1 MRDREISV
9 EQEHLDRVYR
19 RLEEKIHEAEFLM
32 NDAAKRGQVGTPG
45 ALAERDAQVFRAG
58 IHLNRLNNEFEDFL
72 FGRIDLL
79 LGKDGK
85 KGPDG
90 AYTAVEPAEGAV
102 RDDGTADIAETLH
115 IGRIG
120 VLDSEYAPLVIDWRA
135 PAAAPFYRST
145 PVDPGRVVRRRVIR
159 SKGRRVLGVEDD
171 LMRPE
176 LKAFLDGGELAV
188 IGDGALMAALGQARS
203 HTMRDIVAS
212 IQAEQD
218 LVIRAPA
225 ASVTYVEGGPGTGKT
240 AVALHRAAYLLY
252 QDRRRYSGGILIVS
266 PTPLLVAYTEGVLPS
281 LGEEGQVAIRAIG
294 SLVDGAEATLYDSP
308 STARAKGS
316 YRMLRVLRKAARG
329 ALELG
334 PAGMLG
340 GADGSGTGAGGGSAS
355 GSGAS
360 GADASGAGAGG
371 ADASG
376 TGTGG
381 ANGTRSGRSAGNGT
395 GSEMSG
401 AEASGTGVGGA
412 NGTRSG
418 RSAGNGT
425 GSEMSG
431 ADASG
436 SEAGEAEASGSGTS
450 GADASGTGTSGAYG
464 TRSGRSGA
472 NGAGA
477 GNGSGVGTAAANGR
491 GSGTAPASSGSASA
505 TAPTQ
510 LSFGDDG
517 DGESPAAP
525 APVGPPTRLRV
536 VAFGRRLELEAAEL
550 ERIRRNALGGTAPVN
565 LLRPRARKL
574 LLDALWAQSGAA
586 TRHTDPELAAEL
598 RSSFDEDV
606 TSEDSFIAFLDAWW
620 PELTPR
626 AVLAA
631 MADER
636 RLGRWA
642 RRILN
647 PGEVRRVARSL
658 RRDGHSVHDIAMLD
672 ELQAILGTPARP
684 RKKRELDPLDQLTG
698 LEELMPVRE
707 ESQRERAERLAQERT
722 EYAHVIVDEAQD
734 LTPMQWRM
742 VGRRGRHA
750 TWTVVGDPAQSSW
763 SDPDEA
769 AEARDEALGTRPR
782 RRFELTVNYRNP
794 AEIAELAAKVL
805 ALAMPGSKA
814 PSAVRSTGVEPRFTV
829 VQKSLGETV
838 RAEAARLLDLVDGT
852 VGVVVAMQRREEAA
866 RWLAGLGERVVA
878 LGSLEAKGLE
888 YDATVVVSP
897 AEIADESP
905 AGLRVLYV
913 ALTRATQQLTV
924 VSADRDQPDG
934 SGVPDLLRD

>member
-1 MRDREISV
+1 MPSGTRDREISV
-9 EQEHLDRVYR
+9 EQEHLDQVYR

-32 NDAAKRGQVGTPG
+32 NDAAKRSQVGTPG

-58 IHLNRLNNEFEDFL
+58 VHLNRLNNEFEDFL

-79 LGKDGK
+79 RGKDGK

-102 RDDGTADIAETLH
+102 REDGNGKHADIAETLH

-120 VLDSEYAPLVIDWRA
+120 VLDADYSPLVIDWRA

-159 SKGRRVLGVEDD
+159 SKGRKVLGVEDD

-176 LKAFLDGGELAV
+176 LTAYLDGEALPV

-203 HTMRDIVAS
+203 HSMRDIVAS

-218 LVIRAPA
+218 MVIRAPA

-252 QDRRRYSGGILIVS
+252 QDRRRYAGGILIVS

-281 LGEEGQVAIRAIG
+281 LGEEGQVAIRAVG
-294 SLVDGAEATLYDSP
+294 SLVDGVEATEYDSP
-308 STARAKGS
+308 AVARVKGS
-316 YRMLRVLRKAARG
+316 SRMLKVLRKAARG
-329 ALELG
+329 ALEGVAASLPSPL
-334 PAGMLG
+334 PAPQ
-340 GADGSGTGAGGGSAS
+340 DG
-355 GSGAS
+355 
-360 GADASGAGAGG
+360 
-371 ADASG
+371 
-376 TGTGG
+376 
-381 ANGTRSGRSAGNGT
+381 
-395 GSEMSG
+395 
-401 AEASGTGVGGA
+401 
-412 NGTRSG
+412 
-418 RSAGNGT
+418 
-425 GSEMSG
+425 
-431 ADASG
+431 
-436 SEAGEAEASGSGTS
+436 
-450 GADASGTGTSGAYG
+450 
-464 TRSGRSGA
+464 
-472 NGAGA
+472 
-477 GNGSGVGTAAANGR
+477 
-491 GSGTAPASSGSASA
+491 
-505 TAPTQ
+505 Q
-510 LSFGDDG
+510 LSFGE
-517 DGESPAAP
+517 ESEESEGPEESAVPARP
-525 APVGPPTRLRV
+525 QGTPTRLRV
-536 VAFGRRLELEAAEL
+536 VAFGRRLELDADQL
-550 ERIRRNALGGTAPVN
+550 NRIRRNALGGTAPVN

-574 LLDALWAQSGAA
+574 LLDALWSQSGAA
-586 TRHTDPELAAEL
+586 GRHTDPELAAEL
-598 RSSFDEDV
+598 RSSFDDDI
-606 TSEDSFIAFLDAWW
+606 TSEDDFIHFLDAWW

-626 AVLAA
+626 AVLTA
-631 MADER
+631 MGDEK

-642 RRILN
+642 RRVLN
-647 PGEVRRVARSL
+647 PGEVRKVARSL
-658 RRDGHSVHDIAMLD
+658 RRDALSVHDVALLD
-672 ELQAILGTPARP
+672 ELQAILGTPHRP
-684 RKKRELDPLDQLTG
+684 KKKRELDPLDLLTG
-698 LEELMPVRE
+698 LEELMPQRE
-707 ESQRERAERLAQERT
+707 ESQRERAERLAAERT

-782 RRFELTVNYRNP
+782 RRFTLTVNYRNP
-794 AEIAELAAKVL
+794 AEIADLAARVL
-805 ALAMPGSKA
+805 ALAMPGAES
-814 PSAVRSTGVEPRFTV
+814 PSAVRSTGVEPRFSV
-829 VQKSLGETV
+829 VRDKDLAASV
-838 RAEAARLLDLVDGT
+838 REEAARLLERVDGT
-852 VGVVVAMQRREEAA
+852 VGVVVAMNRREQAA

-924 VSADRDQPDG
+924 LSGERDEPDAD
-934 SGVPDLLRD
+934 GVPDLLRD

>member
-1 MRDREISV
+1 MAAQAQPSAVGSVQDSVRDREISV
-9 EQEHLDRVYR
+9 EQEHLDQVYR

-58 IHLNRLNNEFEDFL
+58 VHLNRLNNEFEDFL

-102 RDDGTADIAETLH
+102 RDDNTADIAETLH

-120 VLDSEYAPLVIDWRA
+120 VLDAEYAPLVIDWRA

-176 LKAFLDGGELAV
+176 LKALLDGHELAV

-203 HTMRDIVAS
+203 HTMRDIVSS

-252 QDRRRYSGGILIVS
+252 QDRRRYAGGILIVS

-294 SLVDGAEATLYDSP
+294 SLVDGVEATLYDSP
-308 STARAKGS
+308 SVARSKGS
-316 YRMLRVLRKAARG
+316 YRMLKVLRKAARG

-334 PAGMLG
+334 TG
-340 GADGSGTGAGGGSAS
+340 GSVRAPGRSDSGQLAFGDFGEGDAGSGGG
-355 GSGAS
+355 
-360 GADASGAGAGG
+360 D
-371 ADASG
+371 
-376 TGTGG
+376 
-381 ANGTRSGRSAGNGT
+381 
-395 GSEMSG
+395 G
-401 AEASGTGVGGA
+401 AEAVVT
-412 NGTRSG
+412 
-418 RSAGNGT
+418 
-425 GSEMSG
+425 
-431 ADASG
+431 
-436 SEAGEAEASGSGTS
+436 
-450 GADASGTGTSGAYG
+450 
-464 TRSGRSGA
+464 
-472 NGAGA
+472 
-477 GNGSGVGTAAANGR
+477 
-491 GSGTAPASSGSASA
+491 P
-505 TAPTQ
+505 Q
-510 LSFGDDG
+510 LS
-517 DGESPAAP
+517 A
-525 APVGPPTRLRV
+525 GPPTRLRV
-536 VAFGRRLELEAAEL
+536 VAFGRRLELEADEL
-550 ERIRRNALGGTAPVN
+550 EGVRRTALSGTAPVN

-574 LLDALWAQSGAA
+574 LLDALWARSGAGG
-586 TRHTDPELAAEL
+586 RHTDPELAAEL
-598 RSSFDEDV
+598 RSSFDEDIV
-606 TSEDSFIAFLDAWW
+606 SEDSFVEFLDAWW
-620 PELTPR
+620 PELTPK

-647 PGEVRRVARSL
+647 PGEVRKVARSL

-672 ELQAILGTPARP
+672 ELQAILGVPARP
-684 RKKRELDPLDQLTG
+684 RKRRDLDPLDQLTG
-698 LEELMPVRE
+698 LDELMPVRE
-707 ESQRERAERLAQERT
+707 ESQRERAERLAQERV

-782 RRFELTVNYRNP
+782 RRFQLTVNYRNP
-794 AEIAELAAKVL
+794 SEIADLAAKVL
-805 ALAMPGSKA
+805 ALAMPGAES
-814 PSAVRSTGVEPRFTV
+814 PRAVRSTGVEPRFTAV
-829 VQKSLGETV
+829 GRSLAETV
-838 RAEAARLLDLVDGT
+838 RAEAARLLGLVDGT

-866 RWLAGLGERVVA
+866 RWLAGLGDRVVA

-924 VSADRDQPDG
+924 VSGERDQPDG
-934 SGVPDLLRD
+934 AGVPDLLRD

>member
-1 MRDREISV
+1 MAAQEAVDTVRDREIGV
-9 EQEHLDRVYR
+9 EQEHLDHVYR

-32 NDAAKRGQVGTPG
+32 NDAAQRGQVGTPG

-79 LGKDGK
+79 YGKDGK

-90 AYTAVEPAEGAV
+90 AYTSIEPAEDAV
-102 RDDGTADIAETLH
+102 RPDNTAEIGETLH

-120 VLDSEYAPLVIDWRA
+120 VLDSDYAPLVIDWRA

-159 SKGRRVLGVEDD
+159 SKGRQVLGVEDD

-176 LKAFLDGGELAV
+176 LRATLDGRELPV

-203 HTMRDIVAS
+203 HTMRDIVSS

-252 QDRRRYSGGILIVS
+252 QDRRRYAGGILIVS
-266 PTPLLVAYTEGVLPS
+266 PTPLLVSYTEGVLPS
-281 LGEEGQVAIRAIG
+281 LGEEGQVAIRAVG
-294 SLVDGAEATLYDSP
+294 SLVDGVEATAYDDP
-308 STARAKGS
+308 AVARIKGS
-316 YRMLRVLRKAARG
+316 SRMLAVLRKAARG
-329 ALELG
+329 ALETPAPRAQAQLALG
-334 PAGMLG
+334 
-340 GADGSGTGAGGGSAS
+340 
-355 GSGAS
+355 
-360 GADASGAGAGG
+360 
-371 ADASG
+371 
-376 TGTGG
+376 
-381 ANGTRSGRSAGNGT
+381 
-395 GSEMSG
+395 E
-401 AEASGTGVGGA
+401 
-412 NGTRSG
+412 
-418 RSAGNGT
+418 
-425 GSEMSG
+425 
-431 ADASG
+431 
-436 SEAGEAEASGSGTS
+436 
-450 GADASGTGTSGAYG
+450 
-464 TRSGRSGA
+464 
-472 NGAGA
+472 
-477 GNGSGVGTAAANGR
+477 
-491 GSGTAPASSGSASA
+491 
-505 TAPTQ
+505 
-510 LSFGDDG
+510 DD
-517 DGESPAAP
+517 EPAAP
-525 APVGPPTRLRV
+525 VGTPTRLRV
-536 VAFGRRLELEAAEL
+536 VAFGRRLELEADEL
-550 ERIRRNALGGTAPVN
+550 RRIRHNVLGGAAPVN
-565 LLRPRARKL
+565 LLRPRARRL
-574 LLDALWAQSGAA
+574 LLDALYSKSGAVG
-586 TRHTDPELAAEL
+586 RHSDPELAAEL

-606 TSEDSFIAFLDAWW
+606 STEDSFLGFLDAWW

-626 AVLAA
+626 RVLDA

-647 PGEVRRVARSL
+647 PGEVRRLARSL
-658 RRDGHSVHDIAMLD
+658 RRKELSVHDVALLD
-672 ELQAILGTPARP
+672 ELNTLVGAPARP
-684 RKKRELDPLDQLTG
+684 RRKREYDPLDQLTG

-707 ESQRERAERLAQERT
+707 ETQRERAERLAAERT

-805 ALAMPGSKA
+805 ALAMPGKES
-814 PSAVRSTGVEPRFTV
+814 PRAVRSTGVEPRFVPVRETAG
-829 VQKSLGETV
+829 KPDLAETV
-838 RAEAARLLDLVDGT
+838 RSEARLLLERVEGT
-852 VGVVVAMQRREEAA
+852 VGVVVAMNRRQEAA
-866 RWLAGLGERVVA
+866 RWLAELGDRVVA

-924 VSADRDQPDG
+924 VAGAADMPDEA
-934 SGVPDLLRD
+934 GVPDLLRD

>member
-1 MRDREISV
+1 MAAQVQQEAALGPVGSSAHDSVRDREIGV

-79 LGKDGK
+79 AGKDGK

-90 AYTAVEPAEGAV
+90 AYTAVEPAEGAI
-102 RDDGTADIAETLH
+102 RSDNTADIAETLH

-120 VLDSEYAPLVIDWRA
+120 VLDSDYSPLVIDWRA

-176 LKAFLDGGELAV
+176 LTASLDGHKLPV
-188 IGDGALMAALGQARS
+188 VGDGALMAALGQARS

-218 LVIRAPA
+218 QVIRAPA

-252 QDRRRYSGGILIVS
+252 QDRRRYAGGILIVS

-281 LGEEGQVAIRAIG
+281 LGEEGQVAIRAVG

-308 STARAKGS
+308 AVARAKGS
-316 YRMLRVLRKAARG
+316 YRMLKVLRKAARG
-329 ALELG
+329 ALE
-334 PAGMLG
+334 A
-340 GADGSGTGAGGGSAS
+340 AD
-355 GSGAS
+355 
-360 GADASGAGAGG
+360 
-371 ADASG
+371 
-376 TGTGG
+376 
-381 ANGTRSGRSAGNGT
+381 
-395 GSEMSG
+395 E
-401 AEASGTGVGGA
+401 VGGA
-412 NGTRSG
+412 GRAGGRRGDASS
-418 RSAGNGT
+418 RSARNGNGD
-425 GSEMSG
+425 SG
-431 ADASG
+431 AASRARG
-436 SEAGEAEASGSGTS
+436 HGRAEQLAFGDDSGDRDFGD
-450 GADASGTGTSGAYG
+450 GDLGD
-464 TRSGRSGA
+464 RD
-472 NGAGA
+472 
-477 GNGSGVGTAAANGR
+477 
-491 GSGTAPASSGSASA
+491 
-505 TAPTQ
+505 
-510 LSFGDDG
+510 FGDDG
-517 DGESPAAP
+517 PQAP
-525 APVGPPTRLRV
+525 TVSTSRLRV
-536 VAFGRRLELEAAEL
+536 VAFGRRLELEADDL
-550 ERIRRNALGGTAPVN
+550 DRIRRTALSGTAPVN

-574 LLDALWAQSGAA
+574 LLDALWERSGAGS
-586 TRHTDPELAAEL
+586 RHSDPELAAEL

-606 TSEDSFIAFLDAWW
+606 SSEDDFIAFLDAWW

-631 MADER
+631 MADEK

-658 RRDGHSVHDIAMLD
+658 GRDGLSVHDVAMLD
-672 ELQAILGTPARP
+672 ELQAILGTPSRP
-684 RKKRELDPLDQLTG
+684 RKKREADPLDQLTG

-742 VGRRGRHA
+742 IGRRGRHA

-794 AEIAELAAKVL
+794 AEIAELAARVL
-805 ALAMPGSKA
+805 ALAMPGSTS
-814 PSAVRSTGVEPRFTV
+814 PSAVRSTGVEPRFSV
-829 VQKSLGETV
+829 VRDGLGRTV
-838 RAEAARLLDLVDGT
+838 REEAARLLDRVDGT
-852 VGVVVAMQRREEAA
+852 VGVVVAMNRRAEAA
-866 RWLAGLGERVVA
+866 RWLAGLGDRVVA

-924 VSADRDQPDG
+924 VSQDRDEPDAN
-934 SGVPDLLRD
+934 GVPDLLRD

>member
-1 MRDREISV
+1 M
-9 EQEHLDRVYR
+9 EQAHLDRVYR

-32 NDAAKRGQVGTPG
+32 NDAAQRGQVGTPG

-58 IHLNRLNNEFEDFL
+58 VHLSRLNNEFEDFL

-90 AYTAVEPAEGAV
+90 AYTAVEPAEGAL
-102 RDDGTADIAETLH
+102 RPDGTADIAETLH

-120 VLDSEYAPLVIDWRA
+120 VLDEDYAPLVIDWRA

-176 LKAFLDGGELAV
+176 IKASLDGEELAV
-188 IGDGALMAALGQARS
+188 VGDGALMAALGQARTHS
-203 HTMRDIVAS
+203 MRDIVAS

-252 QDRRRYSGGILIVS
+252 QDRRRYAGGILIVS

-308 STARAKGS
+308 ATARAKGS
-316 YRMLRVLRKAARG
+316 SRMLKVLRRAARG
-329 ALELG
+329 ALE
-334 PAGMLG
+334 PE
-340 GADGSGTGAGGGSAS
+340 GS
-355 GSGAS
+355 
-360 GADASGAGAGG
+360 
-371 ADASG
+371 
-376 TGTGG
+376 
-381 ANGTRSGRSAGNGT
+381 
-395 GSEMSG
+395 
-401 AEASGTGVGGA
+401 
-412 NGTRSG
+412 
-418 RSAGNGT
+418 
-425 GSEMSG
+425 
-431 ADASG
+431 
-436 SEAGEAEASGSGTS
+436 
-450 GADASGTGTSGAYG
+450 
-464 TRSGRSGA
+464 
-472 NGAGA
+472 
-477 GNGSGVGTAAANGR
+477 
-491 GSGTAPASSGSASA
+491 
-505 TAPTQ
+505 PT
-510 LSFGDDG
+510 L
-517 DGESPAAP
+517 
-525 APVGPPTRLRV
+525 LRV
-536 VAFGRRLELEAAEL
+536 VAFGRRLELEAEEL
-550 ERIRRNALGGTAPVN
+550 AGIRRTALGGTAPVN
-565 LLRPRARKL
+565 LLRPRARRL
-574 LLDALWAQSGAA
+574 LLDALWAKSGAA
-586 TRHTDPELAAEL
+586 GRHTDPELAAEL

-606 TSEDSFIAFLDAWW
+606 SSEDAFLAFLDAWW
-620 PELTPR
+620 PELTPA

-636 RLGRWA
+636 KLGRWA
-642 RRILN
+642 RRVLN
-647 PGEVRRVARSL
+647 PGEVRKVARSL
-658 RRDGHSVHDIAMLD
+658 RREGHSVHDIALLD
-672 ELQAILGTPARP
+672 ELQAVLGAPARP
-684 RKKRELDPLDQLTG
+684 RKRRELDPLDQLTG
-698 LEELMPVRE
+698 LEELMPQRE
-707 ESQRERAERLAQERT
+707 ETQRERAERLAQERV

-769 AEARDEALGTRPR
+769 AAARDEALGTRPR

-805 ALAMPGSKA
+805 ALAMPGSQSPA
-814 PSAVRSTGVEPRFTV
+814 AVRSTGVEPRFAVATD
-829 VQKSLGETV
+829 SLEETV

-852 VGVVVAMQRREEAA
+852 VGVVVAMNRREEAR
-866 RWLAGLGERVVA
+866 RWLAGLGDRVVA

-924 VSADRDQPDG
+924 VSCERDEPDAA
-934 SGVPDLLRD
+934 GVPDLLRD

>member
-1 MRDREISV
+1 MAAQEAVDTVRDREIGV
-9 EQEHLDRVYR
+9 EQEHLDQVYR

-32 NDAAKRGQVGTPG
+32 NDAAQRGQVGTPG

-79 LGKDGK
+79 YGKDGK

-90 AYTAVEPAEGAV
+90 AYTSVEPAEDAV
-102 RDDGTADIAETLH
+102 RADNTADIGETLH

-120 VLDSEYAPLVIDWRA
+120 VLDSDYSPLVIDWRA

-176 LKAFLDGGELAV
+176 LRATLDGRELPV

-203 HTMRDIVAS
+203 HTMRDIVSS

-252 QDRRRYSGGILIVS
+252 QDRRRYAGGILIVS
-266 PTPLLVAYTEGVLPS
+266 PTPLLVSYTEGVLPS
-281 LGEEGQVAIRAIG
+281 LGEEGQVAIRAVG
-294 SLVDGAEATLYDSP
+294 SLVDGCEATAYDEP
-308 STARAKGS
+308 AVARVKGS
-316 YRMLRVLRKAARG
+316 SRMVHVLRKAARG
-329 ALELG
+329 ALETPAPRQ
-334 PAGMLG
+334 PAGDQL
-340 GADGSGTGAGGGSAS
+340 
-355 GSGAS
+355 
-360 GADASGAGAGG
+360 
-371 ADASG
+371 
-376 TGTGG
+376 
-381 ANGTRSGRSAGNGT
+381 
-395 GSEMSG
+395 EF
-401 AEASGTGVGGA
+401 
-412 NGTRSG
+412 
-418 RSAGNGT
+418 
-425 GSEMSG
+425 
-431 ADASG
+431 
-436 SEAGEAEASGSGTS
+436 GEE
-450 GADASGTGTSGAYG
+450 
-464 TRSGRSGA
+464 
-472 NGAGA
+472 
-477 GNGSGVGTAAANGR
+477 
-491 GSGTAPASSGSASA
+491 
-505 TAPTQ
+505 
-510 LSFGDDG
+510 
-517 DGESPAAP
+517 AP
-525 APVGPPTRLRV
+525 APTGTPTRLRV
-536 VAFGRRLELEAAEL
+536 VAFGRRIELEADDL
-550 ERIRRNALGGTAPVN
+550 RRIRHNVLGGTAPVN
-565 LLRPRARKL
+565 LLRPRARRL
-574 LLDALWAQSGAA
+574 LLDALYAKSGSAG
-586 TRHTDPELAAEL
+586 RHSDPELAAEL

-606 TSEDSFIAFLDAWW
+606 STEDSFLGFLDAWW

-626 AVLAA
+626 QVLDA

-647 PGEVRRVARSL
+647 PGEVRRLARSL
-658 RRDGHSVHDIAMLD
+658 RRRELSVHDVALLD
-672 ELQAILGTPARP
+672 ELHTLLGAPARP
-684 RKKRELDPLDQLTG
+684 RKKREYDPLDQLSG

-707 ESQRERAERLAQERT
+707 ETQRERAERLAAERT

-769 AEARDEALGTRPR
+769 AEARDEALGSRPR

-805 ALAMPGSKA
+805 ALAMPGKES
-814 PSAVRSTGVEPRFTV
+814 PRAVRSTGVEPRFV
-829 VQKSLGETV
+829 AVPEKSGQAALAETV
-838 RAEAARLLDLVDGT
+838 RSEARLLLERVEGT
-852 VGVVVAMQRREEAA
+852 VGVVVAMNRRAEAA
-866 RWLAGLGERVVA
+866 RWLAELGDRVVA

-924 VSADRDQPDG
+924 VAGPGDMPDEA
-934 SGVPDLLRD
+934 GVPDLLRD

>member
-1 MRDREISV
+1 MAAQDAAVESLRDREIGV
-9 EQEHLDRVYR
+9 EQEHLDRVYH

-32 NDAAKRGQVGTPG
+32 NDAVKRGQVGTPG

-58 IHLNRLNNEFEDFL
+58 IHLNRLNSEFEDFL

-79 LGKDGK
+79 LGKDGER
-85 KGPDG
+85 GPDG
-90 AYTAVEPAEGAV
+90 AYTSVEPAEDSV
-102 RDDGTADIAETLH
+102 RDDATADIAETLH

-120 VLDSEYAPLVIDWRA
+120 VLDSDYAPLVIDWRA

-145 PVDPGRVVRRRVIR
+145 PKEPGRVVRRRVIR
-159 SKGRRVLGVEDD
+159 SKGRKVLGVEDD

-176 LKAFLDGGELAV
+176 LTAYLDGEQLPV

-203 HTMRDIVAS
+203 HTMRDIVSS

-225 ASVTYVEGGPGTGKT
+225 ASVTEVTGGPGTGKT

-252 QDRRRYSGGILIVS
+252 QDRRRYAGGILIVS

-294 SLVDGAEATLYDSP
+294 SLSDDAAGLEGATAYDEP
-308 STARAKGS
+308 AVARIKGS
-316 YRMLRVLRKAARG
+316 SRMLHVLRKAARG
-329 ALELG
+329 ALEQ
-334 PAGMLG
+334 
-340 GADGSGTGAGGGSAS
+340 
-355 GSGAS
+355 
-360 GADASGAGAGG
+360 
-371 ADASG
+371 
-376 TGTGG
+376 
-381 ANGTRSGRSAGNGT
+381 GR
-395 GSEMSG
+395 
-401 AEASGTGVGGA
+401 
-412 NGTRSG
+412 
-418 RSAGNGT
+418 
-425 GSEMSG
+425 
-431 ADASG
+431 
-436 SEAGEAEASGSGTS
+436 
-450 GADASGTGTSGAYG
+450 
-464 TRSGRSGA
+464 
-472 NGAGA
+472 
-477 GNGSGVGTAAANGR
+477 
-491 GSGTAPASSGSASA
+491 
-505 TAPTQ
+505 
-510 LSFGDDG
+510 
-517 DGESPAAP
+517 PAAP
-525 APVGPPTRLRV
+525 REEAGQLAFGEEPGQRGATTPPNRLRV
-536 VAFGRRLELEAAEL
+536 VAFGARVELEADEL
-550 ERIRRNALGGTAPVN
+550 QRIRHNALGGTAPVN

-574 LLDALWAQSGAA
+574 LLDALWSKSSG
-586 TRHTDPELAAEL
+586 RGRYTDPQLVAEL

-606 TSEDSFIAFLDAWW
+606 STETPFLEFLDAWW

-626 AVLAA
+626 RVLAA

-636 RLGRWA
+636 RLARWS

-647 PGEVRRVARSL
+647 QGEVRRLARSL
-658 RRDGHSVHDIAMLD
+658 KRLDADGNGPLSVHDVALLD
-672 ELQAILGTPARP
+672 ELQALLGTPARP
-684 RKKRELDPLDQLTG
+684 KRKREADPLDQLTG
-698 LEELMPVRE
+698 LEELMPQRE
-707 ESQRERAERLAQERT
+707 ETQWERAERLAAERT

-769 AEARDEALGTRPR
+769 AAARDEALGSRPR
-782 RRFELTVNYRNP
+782 RRFTLTVNYRNP

-805 ALAMPGSKA
+805 ALAMPGMESPA
-814 PSAVRSTGVEPRFTV
+814 AVRSTGVVPRFEPV
-829 VQKSLGETV
+829 RDGELAATV
-838 RAEAARLLDLVDGT
+838 REEAARLLAEVDGT
-852 VGVVVAMQRREEAA
+852 VGVVVAMNRRAQA
-866 RWLAGLGERVVA
+866 REWLAELGERVVA

-924 VSADRDQPDG
+924 VSGERDLPDED
-934 SGVPDLLRD
+934 GVPDLLRD

>member
-1 MRDREISV
+1 MAAQAQQETAVGPVRDAVQDSVQDSVRDREISV
-9 EQEHLDRVYR
+9 EQVHLDRVYR

-32 NDAAKRGQVGTPG
+32 HDAAQRGHVGTPG

-79 LGKDGK
+79 NGKDGE

-90 AYTAVEPAEGAV
+90 AYTSVEPADGAV
-102 RDDGTADIAETLH
+102 RDDNTADIAETLH

-120 VLDSEYAPLVIDWRA
+120 VLDEDYAPLVIDWRA

-145 PVDPGRVVRRRVIR
+145 PVAPGRVVRRRVIR

-176 LKAFLDGGELAV
+176 LRAFLDGRELPV
-188 IGDGALMAALGQARS
+188 VGDGALMAALGQARG
-203 HTMRDIVAS
+203 HTMRDIVSS

-294 SLVDGAEATLYDSP
+294 SLVDGVQATLYDSP
-308 STARAKGS
+308 AVARAKGS
-316 YRMLRVLRKAARG
+316 HRMLKVLRKAARG
-329 ALELG
+329 ALEQGRPAPDAGQLTLDGGG
-334 PAGMLG
+334 PA
-340 GADGSGTGAGGGSAS
+340 DQ
-355 GSGAS
+355 
-360 GADASGAGAGG
+360 
-371 ADASG
+371 
-376 TGTGG
+376 
-381 ANGTRSGRSAGNGT
+381 N
-395 GSEMSG
+395 
-401 AEASGTGVGGA
+401 
-412 NGTRSG
+412 
-418 RSAGNGT
+418 
-425 GSEMSG
+425 
-431 ADASG
+431 
-436 SEAGEAEASGSGTS
+436 
-450 GADASGTGTSGAYG
+450 
-464 TRSGRSGA
+464 
-472 NGAGA
+472 
-477 GNGSGVGTAAANGR
+477 
-491 GSGTAPASSGSASA
+491 PA
-505 TAPTQ
+505 
-510 LSFGDDG
+510 
-517 DGESPAAP
+517 
-525 APVGPPTRLRV
+525 GPPTRLRV
-536 VAFGRRLELEAAEL
+536 VAFGRRLELEAEEL
-550 ERIRRNALGGTAPVN
+550 DRIRRAALGGTAPVN

-574 LLDALWAQSGAA
+574 LLDALWERSGAA
-586 TRHTDPELAAEL
+586 GRHSDPELAAEL

-606 TSEDSFIAFLDAWW
+606 TSEDSFIGFLDAWW
-620 PELTPR
+620 PELTPK

-642 RRILN
+642 RRVLN

-658 RRDGHSVHDIAMLD
+658 KRDGHSVHDIAMLD
-672 ELQAILGTPARP
+672 ELQAILGAPARP
-684 RKKRELDPLDQLTG
+684 KKRRDLDPLDQLTG

-782 RRFELTVNYRNP
+782 RRFQLTVNYRNP

-805 ALAMPGSKA
+805 ALAMPGAES
-814 PSAVRSTGVEPRFTV
+814 PTAVRSTGVVPRFTAV
-829 VQKSLGETV
+829 SGDLPETV
-838 RAEAARLLDLVDGT
+838 RTEAARLLDRVDGT
-852 VGVVVAMQRREEAA
+852 VGVVVAMNRREEAA
-866 RWLAGLGERVVA
+866 RWLAGLGDRVVA

-924 VSADRDQPDG
+924 VSGERDEPDADG
-934 SGVPDLLRD
+934 LPDLLRE

>member
-1 MRDREISV
+1 
-9 EQEHLDRVYR
+9 
-19 RLEEKIHEAEFLM
+19 
-32 NDAAKRGQVGTPG
+32 
-45 ALAERDAQVFRAG
+45 
-58 IHLNRLNNEFEDFL
+58 
-72 FGRIDLL
+72 
-79 LGKDGK
+79 
-85 KGPDG
+85 
-90 AYTAVEPAEGAV
+90 
-102 RDDGTADIAETLH
+102 
-115 IGRIG
+115 
-120 VLDSEYAPLVIDWRA
+120 
-135 PAAAPFYRST
+135 
-145 PVDPGRVVRRRVIR
+145 
-159 SKGRRVLGVEDD
+159 
-171 LMRPE
+171 MRPE
-176 LKAFLDGGELAV
+176 LRAFLDGRQLPV

-218 LVIRAPA
+218 MVIRAPA

-252 QDRRRYSGGILIVS
+252 QDRRRYAGGILIVS

-294 SLVDGAEATLYDSP
+294 SLAVDAVGAEATLYDSP
-308 STARAKGS
+308 AIARAKGS
-316 YRMLRVLRKAARG
+316 YRMLKVLRKAARG

-334 PAGMLG
+334 
-340 GADGSGTGAGGGSAS
+340 SA
-355 GSGAS
+355 
-360 GADASGAGAGG
+360 
-371 ADASG
+371 
-376 TGTGG
+376 
-381 ANGTRSGRSAGNGT
+381 
-395 GSEMSG
+395 
-401 AEASGTGVGGA
+401 
-412 NGTRSG
+412 
-418 RSAGNGT
+418 
-425 GSEMSG
+425 
-431 ADASG
+431 
-436 SEAGEAEASGSGTS
+436 
-450 GADASGTGTSGAYG
+450 
-464 TRSGRSGA
+464 
-472 NGAGA
+472 
-477 GNGSGVGTAAANGR
+477 
-491 GSGTAPASSGSASA
+491 APASG
-505 TAPTQ
+505 Q
-510 LSFGDDG
+510 LTLGDDT
-517 DGESPAAP
+517 DAATPA
-525 APVGPPTRLRV
+525 VQPTRLRV
-536 VAFGRRLELEAAEL
+536 VAFGRRLELQAPEL
-550 ERIRRNALGGTAPVN
+550 DRVRRAVLGGTAPVN

-586 TRHTDPELAAEL
+586 GRHTDPELAAEL
-598 RSSFDEDV
+598 RSSFDEDICD
-606 TSEDSFIAFLDAWW
+606 EDSFLTFLDAWW
-620 PELTPR
+620 PELTPG

-631 MADER
+631 MSDER

-672 ELQAILGTPARP
+672 ELQSILGSPVRP
-684 RKKRELDPLDQLTG
+684 KKKRELDPLDQLTG
-698 LEELMPVRE
+698 LDELMPVRE

-763 SDPDEA
+763 SEPDEA

-782 RRFELTVNYRNP
+782 RRFQLTVNYRNP

-805 ALAMPGSKA
+805 ALAMPGSKS
-814 PSAVRSTGVEPRFTV
+814 PSAVRSTGVEPRFSV
-829 VQKSLGETV
+829 VRDSLPQTV
-838 RAEAARLLDLVDGT
+838 RAEAARLLDRVDGT

-913 ALTRATQQLTV
+913 ALTRATQQLTI
-924 VSADRDQPDG
+924 VSADRDEPDPN
-934 SGVPDLLRD
+934 GVPDLLRDE

>member
-1 MRDREISV
+1 MAAQAQQETAVGSVQDASQDSLRDREISV

-58 IHLNRLNNEFEDFL
+58 VHLNRLNNEFEDFL

-102 RDDGTADIAETLH
+102 REDGTADIAETLH

-120 VLDSEYAPLVIDWRA
+120 VLDQDYAPLVIDWRA

-176 LKAFLDGGELAV
+176 LKARLRGGELPV
-188 IGDGALMAALGQARS
+188 IGDGALMAALGQART

-252 QDRRRYSGGILIVS
+252 QDRRRYAGGILIVS

-294 SLVDGAEATLYDSP
+294 SLVEGAEATLYDSP
-308 STARAKGS
+308 SVARAKGS
-316 YRMLRVLRKAARG
+316 YRMLKVLRKAARG

-334 PAGMLG
+334 PG
-340 GADGSGTGAGGGSAS
+340 G
-355 GSGAS
+355 
-360 GADASGAGAGG
+360 GAGG
-371 ADASG
+371 AIP
-376 TGTGG
+376 
-381 ANGTRSGRSAGNGT
+381 
-395 GSEMSG
+395 
-401 AEASGTGVGGA
+401 
-412 NGTRSG
+412 
-418 RSAGNGT
+418 
-425 GSEMSG
+425 
-431 ADASG
+431 
-436 SEAGEAEASGSGTS
+436 
-450 GADASGTGTSGAYG
+450 
-464 TRSGRSGA
+464 
-472 NGAGA
+472 
-477 GNGSGVGTAAANGR
+477 AAAEGQLAF
-491 GSGTAPASSGSASA
+491 GDEDAPA
-505 TAPTQ
+505 
-510 LSFGDDG
+510 
-517 DGESPAAP
+517 
-525 APVGPPTRLRV
+525 GPPGRLRV
-536 VAFGRRLELEAAEL
+536 VAFGRRLELEADAL
-550 ERIRRNALGGTAPVN
+550 ERIRRNALSGTAPVN

-574 LLDALWAQSGAA
+574 LLDALWAQSGAG

-606 TSEDSFIAFLDAWW
+606 STEDSFLAFLDAWW
-620 PELTPR
+620 PELTPK
-626 AVLAA
+626 AVLTA

-647 PGEVRRVARSL
+647 PGEVRKVARSL
-658 RRDGHSVHDIAMLD
+658 KRDGHSVHDIAMLD
-672 ELQAILGTPARP
+672 ELQAVLGAPARP
-684 RKKRELDPLDQLTG
+684 KKRRELDPLDQLSG

-782 RRFELTVNYRNP
+782 RRFQLTVNYRNP

-805 ALAMPGSKA
+805 ALAMPGSEA
-814 PSAVRSTGVEPRFTV
+814 PSAVRSTGVEPRFAV
-829 VQKSLGETV
+829 VRDSLEKTV
-838 RAEAARLLDLVDGT
+838 RAEAERLLDLVDGT
-852 VGVVVAMQRREEAA
+852 VGVVVAMQRRAEAA
-866 RWLAGLGERVVA
+866 RWLAGLGDRVMA

-924 VSADRDQPDG
+924 VSGERDQPDAA
-934 SGVPDLLRD
+934 GVPDLLRD

>member
-1 MRDREISV
+1 MAAQAQPETAVGSDHDSVRDREISV

-159 SKGRRVLGVEDD
+159 SKGRKVLGVEDD

-176 LKAFLDGGELAV
+176 LRAFLDGNELPV

-252 QDRRRYSGGILIVS
+252 QDRRRYAGGILIVS

-316 YRMLRVLRKAARG
+316 YRMLKVLRKAARG

-334 PAGMLG
+334 PTAGPGRAASGQLAFG
-340 GADGSGTGAGGGSAS
+340 EEDTDGSG
-355 GSGAS
+355 
-360 GADASGAGAGG
+360 
-371 ADASG
+371 
-376 TGTGG
+376 
-381 ANGTRSGRSAGNGT
+381 
-395 GSEMSG
+395 
-401 AEASGTGVGGA
+401 
-412 NGTRSG
+412 
-418 RSAGNGT
+418 
-425 GSEMSG
+425 
-431 ADASG
+431 
-436 SEAGEAEASGSGTS
+436 
-450 GADASGTGTSGAYG
+450 
-464 TRSGRSGA
+464 
-472 NGAGA
+472 
-477 GNGSGVGTAAANGR
+477 
-491 GSGTAPASSGSASA
+491 
-505 TAPTQ
+505 APT
-510 LSFGDDG
+510 
-517 DGESPAAP
+517 
-525 APVGPPTRLRV
+525 GPPTRLRV

-550 ERIRRNALGGTAPVN
+550 GRIRQAVLGGTAPVN

-586 TRHTDPELAAEL
+586 GRHTDPELAAEL

-606 TSEDSFIAFLDAWW
+606 SSEDAFLAFLDAWW

-647 PGEVRRVARSL
+647 PGEVRKVARSL

-672 ELQAILGTPARP
+672 ELQSILGTPARP
-684 RKKRELDPLDQLTG
+684 KKKRELDPLDQLTG

-763 SDPDEA
+763 SDVDEA

-805 ALAMPGSKA
+805 ALAMPGAKS
-814 PSAVRSTGVEPRFTV
+814 PSAVRSTGVEPRFAV
-829 VQKSLGETV
+829 VRDSLAQSV
-838 RAEAARLLDLVDGT
+838 REEAARLLDRVDGT

-866 RWLAGLGERVVA
+866 RWLAGLGDRVVA

-913 ALTRATQQLTV
+913 ALTRATQQLTI
-924 VSADRDQPDG
+924 VSTDRDAPDANA
-934 SGVPDLLRD
+934 VPDLLRD

>member
-1 MRDREISV
+1 MAAQAQQEIAVDSVQDSAHDSVRDREISV
-9 EQEHLDRVYR
+9 EQEHLDRVYQ

-79 LGKDGK
+79 AGKDGQ

-102 RDDGTADIAETLH
+102 RPDSTADIAETLH

-120 VLDSEYAPLVIDWRA
+120 VLDQDYAPLVIDWRA

-159 SKGRRVLGVEDD
+159 SKGRKVLGVEDD

-176 LKAFLDGGELAV
+176 LKALLDGRELPV
-188 IGDGALMAALGQARS
+188 IGDGALMAALGQART

-218 LVIRAPA
+218 MVIRAPA

-252 QDRRRYSGGILIVS
+252 QDRRRYAGGILIVS

-308 STARAKGS
+308 AVARAKGS
-316 YRMLRVLRKAARG
+316 YRMLKVLRKVARG
-329 ALELG
+329 ALE
-334 PAGMLG
+334 AG
-340 GADGSGTGAGGGSAS
+340 
-355 GSGAS
+355 
-360 GADASGAGAGG
+360 
-371 ADASG
+371 
-376 TGTGG
+376 
-381 ANGTRSGRSAGNGT
+381 
-395 GSEMSG
+395 
-401 AEASGTGVGGA
+401 
-412 NGTRSG
+412 
-418 RSAGNGT
+418 
-425 GSEMSG
+425 
-431 ADASG
+431 
-436 SEAGEAEASGSGTS
+436 
-450 GADASGTGTSGAYG
+450 
-464 TRSGRSGA
+464 
-472 NGAGA
+472 
-477 GNGSGVGTAAANGR
+477 
-491 GSGTAPASSGSASA
+491 SGSAA
-505 TAPTQ
+505 RAGAPTGQ
-510 LSFGDDG
+510 LTLDDT
-517 DGESPAAP
+517 DPTPRTPA
-525 APVGPPTRLRV
+525 GPPTRLRV
-536 VAFGRRLELEAAEL
+536 VAFGRRLELEAGEL
-550 ERIRRNALGGTAPVN
+550 DRIRNNALSGTAPVN

-574 LLDALWAQSGAA
+574 LLDALWTQSGAGG
-586 TRHTDPELAAEL
+586 RHTDPELAAEL

-606 TSEDSFIAFLDAWW
+606 SSEDSFIEFLDAWW
-620 PELTPR
+620 PELTPK
-626 AVLAA
+626 AVLDA

-658 RRDGHSVHDIAMLD
+658 RRDGLSVHDIAMLD
-672 ELQAILGTPARP
+672 ELQSILGTPARP
-684 RKKRELDPLDQLTG
+684 RRRREADPLDLLTG

-707 ESQRERAERLAQERT
+707 ESQRERAERLAQERV

-763 SDPDEA
+763 SDPEEA
-769 AEARDEALGTRPR
+769 AQARDEALGSRPR
-782 RRFELTVNYRNP
+782 RRFQLTVNYRNP

-805 ALAMPGSKA
+805 ALAMPGAQS
-814 PSAVRSTGVEPRFTV
+814 PSAVRSTGVQPRFAAV
-829 VQKSLGETV
+829 PVRDSLAKTV

-852 VGVVVAMQRREEAA
+852 IGVVVAMNRREEAR
-866 RWLAGLGERVVA
+866 RWLAGLGMGVPPGERSRDWGRVVA

-924 VSADRDQPDG
+924 VSAERDAPDAD
-934 SGVPDLLRD
+934 GVPDLLRD

>member
-1 MRDREISV
+1 MAAQVQQETAFDPVGDSVRDREIGV
-9 EQEHLDRVYR
+9 EQEHLDRVYQ

-32 NDAAKRGQVGTPG
+32 NDAAQRGQVGTPG

-79 LGKDGK
+79 AGKDGR

-102 RDDGTADIAETLH
+102 RPDNTAEIAETLH

-120 VLDSEYAPLVIDWRA
+120 VLDSDYAPLVIDWRA

-159 SKGRRVLGVEDD
+159 SKGRKVLGVEDD

-176 LKAFLDGGELAV
+176 LKASLSGRALPV

-252 QDRRRYSGGILIVS
+252 QDRRRYAGGILIVS

-281 LGEEGQVAIRAIG
+281 LGEEGQVAIRAVG

-308 STARAKGS
+308 AVARAKGS
-316 YRMLRVLRKAARG
+316 YRMLKVLRKAARG
-329 ALELG
+329 ALEAPG
-334 PAGMLG
+334 EP
-340 GADGSGTGAGGGSAS
+340 
-355 GSGAS
+355 
-360 GADASGAGAGG
+360 
-371 ADASG
+371 
-376 TGTGG
+376 
-381 ANGTRSGRSAGNGT
+381 GR
-395 GSEMSG
+395 
-401 AEASGTGVGGA
+401 
-412 NGTRSG
+412 
-418 RSAGNGT
+418 
-425 GSEMSG
+425 
-431 ADASG
+431 
-436 SEAGEAEASGSGTS
+436 
-450 GADASGTGTSGAYG
+450 
-464 TRSGRSGA
+464 
-472 NGAGA
+472 
-477 GNGSGVGTAAANGR
+477 
-491 GSGTAPASSGSASA
+491 APARGRRNGHNGHNGQNG
-505 TAPTQ
+505 Q
-510 LSFGDDG
+510 LSFGDPD
-517 DGESPAAP
+517 DDFADSDDEPQASSATPD
-525 APVGPPTRLRV
+525 RLRV
-536 VAFGRRLELEAAEL
+536 VAFGRRLELEAPEL
-550 ERIRRNALGGTAPVN
+550 DRIRQNALSGTAPVN

-574 LLDALWAQSGAA
+574 LLDALWARSGAG
-586 TRHTDPELAAEL
+586 TRHTDAELAAEL

-606 TSEDSFIAFLDAWW
+606 SSEDSFIAFVDVWW
-620 PELTPR
+620 PELAPS
-626 AVLAA
+626 AVLEA
-631 MADER
+631 MADEK

-658 RRDGHSVHDIAMLD
+658 KRDGLSVHDVAMLD

-684 RKKRELDPLDQLTG
+684 RRKRDLDPLDQLTG

-707 ESQRERAERLAQERT
+707 ETQRERAERLAQERT

-742 VGRRGRHA
+742 IGRRGRHA

-805 ALAMPGSKA
+805 ALAMPGSTS
-814 PSAVRSTGVEPRFTV
+814 PSAVRSTGVRPRFTAV
-829 VQKSLGETV
+829 RDSLAKTV
-838 RAEAARLLDLVDGT
+838 REEAARVLDQVDGT
-852 VGVVVAMQRREEAA
+852 VGVVVTMNRRAEAA
-866 RWLAGLGERVVA
+866 RWLAGLGDRVVA

-924 VSADRDQPDG
+924 VSADRDEPDAD
-934 SGVPDLLRD
+934 GVPDLLRD

>member
-1 MRDREISV
+1 MAAQAQQETAVGSDHDSVRDREISV

-58 IHLNRLNNEFEDFL
+58 VHLNRLNNEFEDFL

-102 RDDGTADIAETLH
+102 RDDDTADIAETLH

-159 SKGRRVLGVEDD
+159 SKGRKVLGVEDD

-176 LKAFLDGGELAV
+176 LTAFLDGDELPV

-252 QDRRRYSGGILIVS
+252 QDRRRYAGGILIVS

-294 SLVDGAEATLYDSP
+294 SLVDGSEATLYDSP

-316 YRMLRVLRKAARG
+316 YRMLKVLRKAARG

-334 PAGMLG
+334 P
-340 GADGSGTGAGGGSAS
+340 GGGLAASGRNASAS
-355 GSGAS
+355 GQLAFGEDDTDVS
-360 GADASGAGAGG
+360 AD
-371 ADASG
+371 
-376 TGTGG
+376 T
-381 ANGTRSGRSAGNGT
+381 
-395 GSEMSG
+395 
-401 AEASGTGVGGA
+401 
-412 NGTRSG
+412 
-418 RSAGNGT
+418 
-425 GSEMSG
+425 
-431 ADASG
+431 
-436 SEAGEAEASGSGTS
+436 
-450 GADASGTGTSGAYG
+450 
-464 TRSGRSGA
+464 
-472 NGAGA
+472 
-477 GNGSGVGTAAANGR
+477 
-491 GSGTAPASSGSASA
+491 PA
-505 TAPTQ
+505 
-510 LSFGDDG
+510 
-517 DGESPAAP
+517 
-525 APVGPPTRLRV
+525 GPPTRLRV
-536 VAFGRRLELEAAEL
+536 VAFGRRLELEAAAL
-550 ERIRRNALGGTAPVN
+550 SRIRQAALGGTAPVN

-574 LLDALWAQSGAA
+574 LLDALWEQSGSAG
-586 TRHTDPELAAEL
+586 RHTDPELAAEL
-598 RSSFDEDV
+598 RSSFDDDV
-606 TSEDSFIAFLDAWW
+606 STEDSFLTFLDAWW

-626 AVLAA
+626 SVLAA

-672 ELQAILGTPARP
+672 ELQSILGTPVRP
-684 RKKRELDPLDQLTG
+684 KKKRELDPLDQLTG

-763 SDPDEA
+763 SDVDEA

-794 AEIAELAAKVL
+794 AEIAELASKVL

-814 PSAVRSTGVEPRFTV
+814 PSAVRSTGVEPRFTAV
-829 VQKSLGETV
+829 RDSLAQSV
-838 RAEAARLLDLVDGT
+838 REEAARLLDRVDGT

-866 RWLAGLGERVVA
+866 RWLAGLGDRVVA

-913 ALTRATQQLTV
+913 ALTRATQQLTI
-924 VSADRDQPDG
+924 VSADRDEPDANA
-934 SGVPDLLRD
+934 VPDLLRD

>member
-1 MRDREISV
+1 MAAQAQQDSAVDSVHDPAREDSVRDREISV
-9 EQEHLDRVYR
+9 EQAHLDRVYR

-32 NDAAKRGQVGTPG
+32 NDAAQRGQVGTPG

-58 IHLNRLNNEFEDFL
+58 VHLSRLNNEFEDFL

-90 AYTAVEPAEGAV
+90 AYTAVEPAEGAL
-102 RDDGTADIAETLH
+102 RPDNTADIAETLH

-120 VLDSEYAPLVIDWRA
+120 VLDEDYAPLVIDWRA

-176 LKAFLDGGELAV
+176 IKASLDGEELAV
-188 IGDGALMAALGQARS
+188 VGDGALMAALGQARTHS
-203 HTMRDIVAS
+203 MRDIVAS

-252 QDRRRYSGGILIVS
+252 QDRRRYAGGILIVS

-308 STARAKGS
+308 ATARAKGS
-316 YRMLRVLRKAARG
+316 SRMLKVLRRAARG
-329 ALELG
+329 ALE
-334 PAGMLG
+334 PE
-340 GADGSGTGAGGGSAS
+340 GT
-355 GSGAS
+355 
-360 GADASGAGAGG
+360 
-371 ADASG
+371 
-376 TGTGG
+376 
-381 ANGTRSGRSAGNGT
+381 
-395 GSEMSG
+395 
-401 AEASGTGVGGA
+401 
-412 NGTRSG
+412 
-418 RSAGNGT
+418 
-425 GSEMSG
+425 
-431 ADASG
+431 
-436 SEAGEAEASGSGTS
+436 
-450 GADASGTGTSGAYG
+450 
-464 TRSGRSGA
+464 
-472 NGAGA
+472 
-477 GNGSGVGTAAANGR
+477 
-491 GSGTAPASSGSASA
+491 
-505 TAPTQ
+505 PT
-510 LSFGDDG
+510 L
-517 DGESPAAP
+517 
-525 APVGPPTRLRV
+525 LRV
-536 VAFGRRLELEAAEL
+536 VAFGRRLELEAEEL
-550 ERIRRNALGGTAPVN
+550 AGIRRTVLGGTAPVN
-565 LLRPRARKL
+565 LLRPRARRL
-574 LLDALWAQSGAA
+574 LLDALWAKSGAA
-586 TRHTDPELAAEL
+586 GRHSDPELAAEL

-606 TSEDSFIAFLDAWW
+606 SSEDSFLAFLDAWW
-620 PELTPR
+620 PELTPA
-626 AVLAA
+626 AVLTA

-636 RLGRWA
+636 KLGRWS
-642 RRILN
+642 RRVLN
-647 PGEVRRVARSL
+647 PGEVRKVARSL
-658 RRDGHSVHDIAMLD
+658 RREGYSVHDIALLD
-672 ELQAILGTPARP
+672 ELQAVLGAPARP
-684 RKKRELDPLDQLTG
+684 RKRRELDPLDQLTG
-698 LEELMPVRE
+698 LEELMPQRE
-707 ESQRERAERLAQERT
+707 ETQRERAERLAQERT

-769 AEARDEALGTRPR
+769 AAARDEALGTRPR

-805 ALAMPGSKA
+805 ALAMPGS
-814 PSAVRSTGVEPRFTV
+814 PSPTAVRSTGVEPRFAV
-829 VQKSLGETV
+829 VAASLEETV
-838 RAEAARLLDLVDGT
+838 RAEAARLLELVDGT
-852 VGVVVAMQRREEAA
+852 VGVVVAMNRREEAR
-866 RWLAGLGERVVA
+866 RWLAGLGDRVVA

-924 VSADRDQPDG
+924 VSGERDEPDAA
-934 SGVPDLLRD
+934 GVPDLLRD

>member
-1 MRDREISV
+1 MAAQAQQETALDSSQNSVRDDSARDQEISV
-9 EQEHLDRVYR
+9 EQEHLDRVYQ

-32 NDAAKRGQVGTPG
+32 HDAAKRGQVGTPG

-58 IHLNRLNNEFEDFL
+58 IHLSRLNNEFEDFL

-90 AYTAVEPAEGAV
+90 AYTAIEPADGAV

-120 VLDSEYAPLVIDWRA
+120 VLDQDYAPLVIDWRA

-176 LKAFLDGGELAV
+176 LKATLDGHELPV

-252 QDRRRYSGGILIVS
+252 QDRRRYAGGILIVS

-308 STARAKGS
+308 SVARAKGS
-316 YRMLRVLRKAARG
+316 YRMLKVLRKAARG

-334 PAGMLG
+334 P
-340 GADGSGTGAGGGSAS
+340 GAA
-355 GSGAS
+355 
-360 GADASGAGAGG
+360 
-371 ADASG
+371 
-376 TGTGG
+376 
-381 ANGTRSGRSAGNGT
+381 SGRSAPDR
-395 GSEMSG
+395 S
-401 AEASGTGVGGA
+401 ASGRPA
-412 NGTRSG
+412 SG
-418 RSAGNGT
+418 RP
-425 GSEMSG
+425 
-431 ADASG
+431 ASG
-436 SEAGEAEASGSGTS
+436 QLAFGEE
-450 GADASGTGTSGAYG
+450 DDD
-464 TRSGRSGA
+464 
-472 NGAGA
+472 
-477 GNGSGVGTAAANGR
+477 
-491 GSGTAPASSGSASA
+491 A
-505 TAPTQ
+505 TAG
-510 LSFGDDG
+510 S
-517 DGESPAAP
+517 AP
-525 APVGPPTRLRV
+525 APTGPPTRLRV

-550 ERIRRNALGGTAPVN
+550 ERIRHAALSGTAPVN

-574 LLDALWAQSGAA
+574 LLDALWDRSGAA

-598 RSSFDEDV
+598 RSSFDEDI
-606 TSEDSFIAFLDAWW
+606 TTEDDFIAFLDAWW
-620 PELTPR
+620 PELTPEH
-626 AVLAA
+626 VLAA

-647 PGEVRRVARSL
+647 PGEVRKVARSL
-658 RRDGHSVHDIAMLD
+658 KRDGRTVHDIAMLD
-672 ELQAILGTPARP
+672 ELRAILGAPARP

-698 LEELMPVRE
+698 LEELMPARE
-707 ESQRERAERLAQERT
+707 ESQRERAERLAQERV

-750 TWTVVGDPAQSSW
+750 TWTIVGDPAQSSW

-769 AEARDEALGTRPR
+769 AQARDEALGTRPR

-805 ALAMPGSKA
+805 ALAMPGSES
-814 PSAVRSTGVEPRFTV
+814 PRAVRSTGVQPRFTAV
-829 VQKSLGETV
+829 SASLGRTV
-838 RAEAARLLDLVDGT
+838 RDEAARLLDTVDGT
-852 VGVVVAMQRREEAA
+852 VGVVVAMNRREEAR
-866 RWLAGLGERVVA
+866 RWLAGLGDRVVA

-888 YDATVVVSP
+888 YDATIVVSP

-924 VSADRDQPDG
+924 VSGERDAPDG
-934 SGVPDLLRD
+934 NGVPDLLRD

>member
-1 MRDREISV
+1 MAAQAQQTSAVDSVQDTAHDSGHDSVREREIGV
-9 EQEHLDRVYR
+9 EQQHLDRVYR

-32 NDAAKRGQVGTPG
+32 EDAARRCQVGTPG

-58 IHLNRLNNEFEDFL
+58 VHLNRLNNEFEDFL

-79 LGKDGK
+79 PGKDGK

-102 RDDGTADIAETLH
+102 RPDNTADIAETLH

-120 VLDSEYAPLVIDWRA
+120 VLDQDYAPLVIDWRA

-176 LKAFLDGGELAV
+176 LKAFLDGRELPV
-188 IGDGALMAALGQARS
+188 IGDGALMAALGRARS

-252 QDRRRYSGGILIVS
+252 QDRRRYAGGILIVS

-294 SLVDGAEATLYDSP
+294 SLAVDAVGAEATLYDSP
-308 STARAKGS
+308 AVARAKGS
-316 YRMLRVLRKAARG
+316 SRMLKVLRKAARG
-329 ALELG
+329 ALELN
-334 PAGMLG
+334 
-340 GADGSGTGAGGGSAS
+340 D
-355 GSGAS
+355 
-360 GADASGAGAGG
+360 
-371 ADASG
+371 
-376 TGTGG
+376 
-381 ANGTRSGRSAGNGT
+381 
-395 GSEMSG
+395 
-401 AEASGTGVGGA
+401 
-412 NGTRSG
+412 
-418 RSAGNGT
+418 
-425 GSEMSG
+425 
-431 ADASG
+431 
-436 SEAGEAEASGSGTS
+436 
-450 GADASGTGTSGAYG
+450 
-464 TRSGRSGA
+464 
-472 NGAGA
+472 
-477 GNGSGVGTAAANGR
+477 
-491 GSGTAPASSGSASA
+491 
-505 TAPTQ
+505 
-510 LSFGDDG
+510 
-517 DGESPAAP
+517 SPD
-525 APVGPPTRLRV
+525 RLRV
-536 VAFGRRLELEAAEL
+536 VAFGRRIELEAEEL
-550 ERIRRNALGGTAPVN
+550 DRIRRTALGGTAPVN
-565 LLRPRARKL
+565 LLRPRARRL
-574 LLDALWAQSGAA
+574 LLDALWEKSGAA
-586 TRHTDPELAAEL
+586 GRHTDPELAAEL

-606 TSEDSFIAFLDAWW
+606 TSEDSFTGFLDAWW
-620 PELTPR
+620 PELTPA

-631 MADER
+631 MADEK
-636 RLGRWA
+636 RLGRWS

-647 PGEVRRVARSL
+647 PGEVRKVARSL
-658 RRDGHSVHDIAMLD
+658 KRDGRSVHDIAMLD
-672 ELQAILGTPARP
+672 ELNAVLGAPARP

-707 ESQRERAERLAQERT
+707 ESQRERAERLAQERV

-750 TWTVVGDPAQSSW
+750 TWTIVGDPAQSSW

-769 AEARDEALGTRPR
+769 AEARDEALGSRPR
-782 RRFELTVNYRNP
+782 RRFRLTVNYRNP

-805 ALAMPGSKA
+805 ALAMPGSES
-814 PSAVRSTGVEPRFTV
+814 PSAVRSTGVEPRFAV
-829 VQKSLGETV
+829 VGESLGETV
-838 RAEAARLLDLVDGT
+838 RAEAARLLERVDGT
-852 VGVVVAMQRREEAA
+852 IGVVVAMNRREEAR
-866 RWLAGLGERVVA
+866 RWLAGLGDRVVA

-924 VSADRDQPDG
+924 VSGERDEPDAA
-934 SGVPDLLRD
+934 GVPDLLRD

>member
-1 MRDREISV
+1 MRSVESSARDSVRDREIGV

-79 LGKDGK
+79 AGKDGK

-90 AYTAVEPAEGAV
+90 AYTAVEPAEGAI
-102 RDDGTADIAETLH
+102 RSDNTADVAETLH

-120 VLDSEYAPLVIDWRA
+120 VLDADYSPLVIDWRA

-176 LKAFLDGGELAV
+176 LTASLDGHELPV
-188 IGDGALMAALGQARS
+188 VGDGALMAALGQARS

-218 LVIRAPA
+218 QVIRAPA

-252 QDRRRYSGGILIVS
+252 QDRRRYAGGILIVS

-281 LGEEGQVAIRAIG
+281 LGEEGQVAIRAVG

-308 STARAKGS
+308 AVARAKGS
-316 YRMLRVLRKAARG
+316 YRMLKVLRKAARG
-329 ALELG
+329 ALE
-334 PAGMLG
+334 A
-340 GADGSGTGAGGGSAS
+340 ADEGGSAGRAGGRRGDAS
-355 GSGAS
+355 SRSARNGNGDSGAASRARGHGRAEQLAFGDDS
-360 GADASGAGAGG
+360 GDRDSGDGDLG
-371 ADASG
+371 D
-376 TGTGG
+376 
-381 ANGTRSGRSAGNGT
+381 R
-395 GSEMSG
+395 
-401 AEASGTGVGGA
+401 
-412 NGTRSG
+412 
-418 RSAGNGT
+418 
-425 GSEMSG
+425 
-431 ADASG
+431 D
-436 SEAGEAEASGSGTS
+436 
-450 GADASGTGTSGAYG
+450 
-464 TRSGRSGA
+464 
-472 NGAGA
+472 
-477 GNGSGVGTAAANGR
+477 
-491 GSGTAPASSGSASA
+491 
-505 TAPTQ
+505 
-510 LSFGDDG
+510 FGDDG
-517 DGESPAAP
+517 PQAP
-525 APVGPPTRLRV
+525 AVSTTRLRV
-536 VAFGRRLELEAAEL
+536 VAFGRRLELEADEL
-550 ERIRRNALGGTAPVN
+550 DRIRRTALSGTAPVN

-574 LLDALWAQSGAA
+574 LLDALWERSGAGS
-586 TRHTDPELAAEL
+586 RHTDPELAAEL
-598 RSSFDEDV
+598 RSSFDEDIS
-606 TSEDSFIAFLDAWW
+606 SEDDFIAFLDAWW

-658 RRDGHSVHDIAMLD
+658 GRDGLSVHDVAMLD

-684 RKKRELDPLDQLTG
+684 RRKREADPLDQLTG

-742 VGRRGRHA
+742 IGRRGRHA

-794 AEIAELAAKVL
+794 AEIAELAARVL
-805 ALAMPGSKA
+805 ALAMPGSTS
-814 PSAVRSTGVEPRFTV
+814 PSAVRSTGVEPRFSV
-829 VQKSLGETV
+829 VRDGLARTV
-838 RAEAARLLDLVDGT
+838 REEAARLLDRVDGT
-852 VGVVVAMQRREEAA
+852 VGVVVAMNRRAEAA
-866 RWLAGLGERVVA
+866 RWLAGLGDRVVA

-924 VSADRDQPDG
+924 VSQDRDEPDAN
-934 SGVPDLLRD
+934 GVPDLLRD

>member
-1 MRDREISV
+1 MAAQVQQSADLSVHGANDSVRDREISV
-9 EQEHLDRVYR
+9 EQEHLDRVYQ

-32 NDAAKRGQVGTPG
+32 HDAAQRGHVGTPG

-72 FGRIDLL
+72 FGRVDLL
-79 LGKDGK
+79 QGKDGK

-102 RDDGTADIAETLH
+102 RPDNTADIAETLH

-120 VLDSEYAPLVIDWRA
+120 VLDQDYSPLVIDWRA

-176 LKAFLDGGELAV
+176 LKATLDGGELPV
-188 IGDGALMAALGQARS
+188 IGDGALMAALGQARG
-203 HTMRDIVAS
+203 HTMRDIVSS

-218 LVIRAPA
+218 QVIRAPA

-252 QDRRRYSGGILIVS
+252 QDRRRYAGGILIVS

-294 SLVDGAEATLYDSP
+294 SLVDGAEATLHDSP
-308 STARAKGS
+308 AVARAKGS
-316 YRMLRVLRKAARG
+316 YRMLKVLRRAARG

-334 PAGMLG
+334 A
-340 GADGSGTGAGGGSAS
+340 
-355 GSGAS
+355 
-360 GADASGAGAGG
+360 
-371 ADASG
+371 
-376 TGTGG
+376 
-381 ANGTRSGRSAGNGT
+381 
-395 GSEMSG
+395 
-401 AEASGTGVGGA
+401 
-412 NGTRSG
+412 
-418 RSAGNGT
+418 
-425 GSEMSG
+425 
-431 ADASG
+431 
-436 SEAGEAEASGSGTS
+436 
-450 GADASGTGTSGAYG
+450 
-464 TRSGRSGA
+464 
-472 NGAGA
+472 
-477 GNGSGVGTAAANGR
+477 
-491 GSGTAPASSGSASA
+491 
-505 TAPTQ
+505 
-510 LSFGDDG
+510 G
-517 DGESPAAP
+517 DGT
-525 APVGPPTRLRV
+525 PPERLRV
-536 VAFGRRLELEAAEL
+536 VAFGRRLELEAQEL
-550 ERIRRNALGGTAPVN
+550 ESVRRTALGGTAPVN

-574 LLDALWAQSGAA
+574 LLDALWAKSGAA
-586 TRHTDPELAAEL
+586 SRHTDPELAAEL
-598 RSSFDEDV
+598 RASFDEDV
-606 TSEDSFIAFLDAWW
+606 ADEDSFIAFLDAWW
-620 PELTPR
+620 PELTPQG
-626 AVLAA
+626 VLTA

-642 RRILN
+642 RRVLN
-647 PGEVRRVARSL
+647 PGEVRKVARAL
-658 RRDGHSVHDIAMLD
+658 KRDGLSVHDIAMLD
-672 ELQAILGTPARP
+672 ELQAILGAPARP

-698 LEELMPVRE
+698 LDELMPVRE
-707 ESQRERAERLAQERT
+707 ETQRERAERLAQERT

-769 AEARDEALGTRPR
+769 AGARDEALGSRPR

-805 ALAMPGSKA
+805 ALAMPGAES
-814 PSAVRSTGVEPRFTV
+814 PRAVRSTGVQPRFEV
-829 VQKSLGETV
+829 AGDSLADTV
-838 RAEAARLLDLVDGT
+838 RAEAERLLSLVDGT
-852 VGVVVAMQRREEAA
+852 VGVVVAMNRREEAR
-866 RWLAGLGERVVA
+866 RWLAGLGDRVVA

-924 VSADRDQPDG
+924 VSGDRDEPDAAR
-934 SGVPDLLRD
+934 VPDLLRD

>member
-1 MRDREISV
+1 MAAQVQQETLDSAHDSVREKEIGV

-58 IHLNRLNNEFEDFL
+58 VHLNRLNNEFEDFL

-79 LGKDGK
+79 LGRDGK

-102 RDDGTADIAETLH
+102 RPDNTADIAETLH

-159 SKGRRVLGVEDD
+159 SKGRKVLGVEDD

-176 LKAFLDGGELAV
+176 LKASLDGGELAV

-252 QDRRRYSGGILIVS
+252 QDRRRYAGGILIVS

-308 STARAKGS
+308 AVARAKGS
-316 YRMLRVLRKAARG
+316 YRMLKVLRKAARG
-329 ALELG
+329 ALE
-334 PAGMLG
+334 
-340 GADGSGTGAGGGSAS
+340 SS
-355 GSGAS
+355 
-360 GADASGAGAGG
+360 DA
-371 ADASG
+371 
-376 TGTGG
+376 
-381 ANGTRSGRSAGNGT
+381 
-395 GSEMSG
+395 
-401 AEASGTGVGGA
+401 
-412 NGTRSG
+412 
-418 RSAGNGT
+418 
-425 GSEMSG
+425 
-431 ADASG
+431 
-436 SEAGEAEASGSGTS
+436 
-450 GADASGTGTSGAYG
+450 
-464 TRSGRSGA
+464 
-472 NGAGA
+472 
-477 GNGSGVGTAAANGR
+477 
-491 GSGTAPASSGSASA
+491 
-505 TAPTQ
+505 
-510 LSFGDDG
+510 
-517 DGESPAAP
+517 
-525 APVGPPTRLRV
+525 PTRLRV
-536 VAFGRRLELEAAEL
+536 VAFGRRLELEAPEL
-550 ERIRRNALGGTAPVN
+550 DRVRHNALGGTAPVN

-574 LLDALWAQSGAA
+574 LLDALWARSGAA
-586 TRHTDPELAAEL
+586 GRHTDPELAAEL
-598 RSSFDEDV
+598 RSSFDEDIA
-606 TSEDSFIAFLDAWW
+606 SEDDFIAFLDAWW

-626 AVLAA
+626 GVLAA

-647 PGEVRRVARSL
+647 PSEVRRVARSL
-658 RRDGHSVHDIAMLD
+658 KRDGLSVHDIAVLD
-672 ELQAILGTPARP
+672 ELQAILGLPARP

-698 LEELMPVRE
+698 LDELMPVRE
-707 ESQRERAERLAQERT
+707 ETQRERAERLAQERT

-782 RRFELTVNYRNP
+782 RRFTLTVNYRNP

-805 ALAMPGSKA
+805 ALAMPGSQS
-814 PSAVRSTGVEPRFTV
+814 PSAVRSTGVEPRFVTAARE
-829 VQKSLGETV
+829 SLSRTV

-852 VGVVVAMQRREEAA
+852 VGVVVAMNRRDEAA
-866 RWLAGLGERVVA
+866 RWLAGLGDRVVA

-913 ALTRATQQLTV
+913 ALTRATQQLTL
-924 VSADRDQPDG
+924 VSGERDEPDAR
-934 SGVPDLLRD
+934 GVPDLLRD